1 MHSTADARR
10 WFDCAHHDMF
20 LPMILQRTQTRQHF
34 GMLEIC
40 YHEPGMVISGY
51 AAYERYT
58 MPHLFSPVTIAHKK
72 LPNRI
77 VMGSCASGLAM
88 ADGFISDDL
97 LSYYVRRAHGGVGLI
112 VTEPVRVVP
121 PAASGVHAHV
131 GLYDDAFV
139 PQLRFL
145 VQAVH
150 SKGARLILMLDEP
163 CAAAEMN
170 ARELHTLA
178 ERFVQAAWRA
188 LAADCDGIML
198 SAADGGVLHT
208 IISPHLNRR
217 FDVYGGTLTERLRLP
232 LQIIEGIHDWLGK
245 RLIVGFRLIAD
256 DFTTDGITMQDARVI
271 ARRVVTAG
279 VNLLDVTVDD
289 QNTTVPVARF
299 PGWMVPL
306 AESIK
311 RVVPEVPVMCSGLLG
326 DPHLADSVIRD
337 GSADLIM
344 LRQTLRTH
352 PDWPKTAYKTLV
364 STST

>member
-1 MHSTADARR
+1 MSIR
-10 WFDCAHHDMF
+10 
-20 LPMILQRTQTRQHF
+20 LTQDRQYF
-34 GMLEIC
+34 GLYEIC
-40 YHEPGMVISGY
+40 YHEPEMMTSGY
-51 AAYERYT
+51 VAYKRYI
-58 MPHLFSPVTIAHKK
+58 MPHLFSPLTIAHKK

-77 VMGSCASGLAM
+77 VMGSGATGLAM
-88 ADGFISDDL
+88 TDGFVNDAL
-97 LSYYVRRAHGGVGLI
+97 LNYYVRRAHGGVGLI

-121 PAASGVHAHV
+121 PAASGIHAHI

-150 SKGARLILMLDEP
+150 SKGARLIVMLDEP

-188 LAADCDGIML
+188 LAADCDGVML

-232 LQIIEGIHDWLGK
+232 LQIIEGIHAWLGN
-245 RLIVGFRLIAD
+245 RLIVGFRLIAH
-256 DFTTDGITMQDARVI
+256 DFTTDGITLHDARVI
-271 ARRVVTAG
+271 ARRVITAG
-279 VNLLDVTVDD
+279 VNLIDVTVDD
-289 QNTTVPVARF
+289 HNTTVPVARF
-299 PGWMVPL
+299 PGWTVPL
-306 AESIK
+306 ADSIK

-326 DPHLADSVIRD
+326 EPYLADSVIRD

-352 PDWPKTAYKTLV
+352 PDWPQTAYTTLV